1 MKLDNVN
8 IGLGITGSFC
18 NFNNIADVIENL
30 KEQKV
35 GKIIPIISDSVK
47 HYDTRFYKAKEF
59 RKMLEDRTN
68 EKVIDTIVK
77 AEPIGP
83 KNLID
88 IMLIC
93 PCTGNTLSK
102 LANGI
107 TDTAVLMAAKSILR
121 NNKPVVI
128 GVSTNDGL
136 SRSLKNIANL
146 VEEKNHYFVPFF
158 QDDCIA
164 KPNSLVLDYDYIIDT
179 LKEALDYKQIQPI
192 ISNK

>member
-1 MKLDNVN
+1 MKLDNINV
-8 IGLGITGSFC
+8 GLGITGSFC
-18 NFNNIADVIENL
+18 NFNNVAEVINRL
-30 KEQKV
+30 KEENV
-35 GKIIPIISDSVK
+35 GRIIPIISDFVK
-47 HYDTRFYKAKEF
+47 LYDTRFYKAKEF
-59 RKMLEDRTN
+59 KKMLEEYTN

-93 PCTGNTLSK
+93 PCTGNTLAK

-107 TDTAVLMAAKSILR
+107 TDTPVLMATKSILR

-136 SRSLKNIANL
+136 GKSLNNIATL
-146 VEEKNHYFVPFF
+146 IDKKNHYFVPFS
-158 QDDCIA
+158 QDDYIA
-164 KPNSLVLDYDYIIDT
+164 KPNSLVLEYYYIIDT
-179 LKEALDYKQIQPI
+179 LKEALEFRQIQPVLAI
-192 ISNK
+192 K

>member
-1 MKLDNVN
+1 MKLDNINV
-8 IGLGITGSFC
+8 GLGITGSFC
-18 NFNNIADVIENL
+18 NFNNVAEVINGL
-30 KEQKV
+30 KEEDV
-35 GKIIPIISDSVK
+35 GRIIPIISDCVK
-47 HYDTRFYKAKEF
+47 LYDTRFYKAQEF
-59 RKMLEDRTN
+59 KKMLEEYTN

-93 PCTGNTLSK
+93 PCTGNTLAK

-107 TDTAVLMAAKSILR
+107 TDTPVLMATKSILR

-136 SRSLKNIANL
+136 GKSLNNIATL
-146 VEEKNHYFVPFF
+146 IDKKNHYFVPFS
-158 QDDCIA
+158 QDDYIA
-164 KPNSLVLDYDYIIDT
+164 KPNSLVLEYYYIIDT
-179 LKEALDYKQIQPI
+179 LKEALEFRQIQPVLAI
-192 ISNK
+192 K

>member
-18 NFNNIADVIENL
+18 NFNNIIDVINSL
-30 KEQKV
+30 KNQNV
-35 GKIIPIISDSVK
+35 GRIIPIISDSVK
-47 HYDTRFYKAKEF
+47 SYDTRFYKAKEF
-59 RKMLEDRTN
+59 RKMLEEHTN

-93 PCTGNTLSK
+93 PCTGNTLAK
-102 LANGI
+102 LASGI
-107 TDTAVLMAAKSILR
+107 NDTAVLMAAKSILR

-128 GVSTNDGL
+128 GVSTNDGI
-136 SRSLKNIANL
+136 SRSLKNIATL
-146 VEEKNHYFVPFF
+146 IEEKNHYFVPFY
-158 QDDCIA
+158 QDDYDA
-164 KPNSLVLDYDYIIDT
+164 KPNSLLLDYDYIVDT
-179 LKEALDYKQIQPI
+179 LKYALDYRQIQPV
-192 ISNK
+192 ISMR